1 MEHFP
6 AAVVVPT
13 YYLTFT
19 LSSIAGGVWV
29 FSEAWRPYSW
39 LTPVPKQEYLF
50 FAGCLVAFLGVYFIA
65 VKPKEKPPAALL
77 SANVRVSEDGQ
88 QPPISR
94 VNTWRESTP

>member
-29 FSEAWRPYSW
+29 FNEA
-39 LTPVPKQEYLF
+39 
-50 FAGCLVAFLGVYFIA
+50 
-65 VKPKEKPPAALL
+65 
-77 SANVRVSEDGQ
+77 
-88 QPPISR
+88 
-94 VNTWRESTP
+94 